1 MLGNALGAL
10 VALLGLFGVG
20 AVVCA
25 IVWTLFAWSG
35 RWFDWLLSFVPP
47 LRLASITTCAGWLVG
62 CFWVRRS
69 PCHDINGAA
78 SSRVPTPHVAPR
90 RGFRRSLDFCGCAIA
105 GVKRAAGCR

>member
-35 RWFDWLLSFVPP
+35 LLSFVPA
-47 LRLASITTCAGWLVG
+47 LGLASITTCAGWLLG
-62 CFWVRRS
+62 WF
-69 PCHDINGAA
+69 
-78 SSRVPTPHVAPR
+78 
-90 RGFRRSLDFCGCAIA
+90 
-105 GVKRAAGCR
+105 

>member
-47 LRLASITTCAGWLVG
+47 LGLASITTCVGLLLGW
-62 CFWVRRS
+62 F
-69 PCHDINGAA
+69 
-78 SSRVPTPHVAPR
+78 
-90 RGFRRSLDFCGCAIA
+90 
-105 GVKRAAGCR
+105 